1 MFLITICSSF
11 VHFQKG
17 TEQNWS
23 RRYIFD
29 DFFNFFFL
37 IIFSLFLWNI
47 FVPLNVVRT
56 LTASVNNDIG
66 LDENCPLLRPVEK
79 GEDVPVDIR
88 FYKDEDYFPEW
99 MNNQTLNETLLS
111 GPVDV
116 DPLNVRFLG
125 KKTYWRRFRRV
136 GKICPLNDFC
146 KPRASYHFIA

>member
-1 MFLITICSSF
+1 
-11 VHFQKG
+11 
-17 TEQNWS
+17 
-23 RRYIFD
+23 
-29 DFFNFFFL
+29 
-37 IIFSLFLWNI
+37 
-47 FVPLNVVRT
+47 
-56 LTASVNNDIG
+56 VNNDIG

-125 KKTYWRRFRRV
+125 KKTY
-136 GKICPLNDFC
+136 
-146 KPRASYHFIA
+146 